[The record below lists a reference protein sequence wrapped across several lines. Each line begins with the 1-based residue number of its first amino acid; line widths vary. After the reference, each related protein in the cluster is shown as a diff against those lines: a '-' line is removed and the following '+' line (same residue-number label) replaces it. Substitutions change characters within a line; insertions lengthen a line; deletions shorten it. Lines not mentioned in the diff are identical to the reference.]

1 MDAIALA
8 KSSAE
13 STSPFTFRVESI
25 LECFGNLYLPISID
39 AIEHIPICLNFGE
52 LNKSKVHELKMK
64 FNEKFLLTLCS
75 NKCKMMERWKNI
87 LASLSLSLG
96 YYSNSYSDPLR

>member
-64 FNEKFLLTLCS
+64 FNEKIPI
-75 NKCKMMERWKNI
+75 N
-87 LASLSLSLG
+87 SLFK
-96 YYSNSYSDPLR
+96 